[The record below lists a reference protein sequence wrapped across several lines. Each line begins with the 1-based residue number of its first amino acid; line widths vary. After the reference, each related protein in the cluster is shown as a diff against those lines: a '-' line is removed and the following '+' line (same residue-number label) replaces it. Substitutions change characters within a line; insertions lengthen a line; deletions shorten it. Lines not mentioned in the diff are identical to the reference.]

1 MAIIASYKQQP
12 ADNLDYAFD
21 YSDFLQSGDS
31 LLSAT
36 ATVSPTGLTV
46 TTPVVSGQQ
55 VKFWLTG
62 GVSGTKYKLT
72 ITTTTAIGRVKQD
85 EAYVTIKDY

>member
-21 YSDFLQSGDS
+21 YTDFLQSGDH

-36 ATVSPTGLTV
+36 TSVSPSGLTV
-46 TTPVVSGQQ
+46 TPAVVAGTQ
-55 VKFWLTG
+55 VKFWVTG
-62 GVSGTKYKLT
+62 GVSGTKYKIT
-72 ITTTTAIGRVKQD
+72 ITTTTSAGRVKQD
-85 EAYVTIKDY
+85 EAYVTIKEY